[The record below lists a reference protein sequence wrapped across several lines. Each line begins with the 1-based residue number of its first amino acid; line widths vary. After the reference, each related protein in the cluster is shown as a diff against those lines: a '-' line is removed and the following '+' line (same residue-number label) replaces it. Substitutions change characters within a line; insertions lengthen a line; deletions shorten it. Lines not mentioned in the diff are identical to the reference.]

1 MQEQRTRLRS
11 SNPAERFAAALLLP
25 AELAKRLST
34 LSNFQLGQLL
44 GKVRF
49 ARHSGESKYA
59 IHSGIREGGCGWQV
73 LPADA
78 PDLEEAALRA
88 CELMSPGILESAR
101 GRGRRG
107 GLEVG
112 DQEGAEIVEAG
123 EGIHS
128 PAKGRA
134 RS

>member
-1 MQEQRTRLRS
+1 LGEISSKPTSGPRRSEYLRRHNFRL
-11 SNPAERFAAALLLP
+11 
-25 AELAKRLST
+25 
-34 LSNFQLGQLL
+34 
-44 GKVRF
+44 

-88 CELMSPGILESAR
+88 CEFMSPGILESAR